1 MGVLFNFIP
10 GSGLVAPGIFFER
23 NSKGSFEGLS
33 WTLVLGHKSAAGSLA
48 ANLPT
53 VCTSIAEA
61 SSLCGNGSQ
70 LYETFRKIRRAA
82 PASVIY
88 VAHVPVTGTV
98 PVWTVTVGTVPAAGG
113 GGIIEIAGRRINVN
127 VSAGDSATIVA
138 AAISAAVNAWQ
149 DPLTRAFLPVTASAA
164 TNVVTLTARHAGATM
179 NEIEVYVDSSLPS
192 NIFATSWLTIAQS
205 VVGTGTADVSG
216 ALAALG
222 DLPFH
227 WIVSPF
233 GDATNIAAAKTAL
246 SDGAG
251 RWSFL
256 QQLYGHYIT
265 VSTGT
270 TSQLTTFGLA
280 QDDDHV
286 TTLGRYASPTP
297 SWEFLAGLLGRVIPW
312 LSDSTNGNAARNQT
326 GLAAEDV
333 RPPRDPATWPRDY
346 NTRNA
351 LLQSGISTWKV
362 NAGGDVVIDKLITMK
377 RLNSSGH
384 IDTTFRDIQTMAQV
398 VHFLTYMRA
407 GLSYRHTNRSV
418 ADSNPEGLPA
428 ISTPSQVRADCIQL
442 YSDTVR
448 FGLME
453 NLEGF
458 SQTLVVERD
467 ASNPRRIN
475 IGMNDV
481 DPVNPL
487 DIIAANATFKS

>member
-10 GSGLVAPGIFFER
+10 GSGLVAPGTFFER
-23 NSKGSFEGLS
+23 NSKGTFEGLS
-33 WTLVLGHKSAAGSLA
+33 WTLVLGHKSSPGSLA
-48 ANLPT
+48 ANTPT
-53 VCTSIAEA
+53 VCTNIAEA
-61 SSLCGNGSQ
+61 AALCGNGSQ

-82 PASVIY
+82 PAAVIY
-88 VAHVPVTGTV
+88 VAHVPVTGTP

-113 GGIIEIAGRRINVN
+113 SGIIEIAGRKINVN

-138 AAISAAVNAWQ
+138 ASIAAAVNAWQ
-149 DPLTRAFLPVTASAA
+149 DPLTRAFLPVTASAT

-179 NEIEVYVDSSLPS
+179 NEIEVYVDGALSGNL
-192 NIFATSWLTIAQS
+192 FTTSWLTIAQS

-216 ALAALG
+216 ALAAMG

-227 WIVSPF
+227 WVISPF
-233 GDATNIAAAKTAL
+233 GDAANIAAASTAF
-246 SDGAG
+246 SDATG
-251 RWSFL
+251 RWSYL

-265 VSTGT
+265 VATGS
-270 TSQLTTFGLA
+270 TSQLTTLGLA
-280 QDDDHV
+280 QNDDHI
-286 TTLGRYASPTP
+286 TMLGRFASPTP
-297 SWEFLAGLLGRVIPW
+297 SWEFLAGLIARVIPW

-333 RPPRDPATWPRDY
+333 RAPRDPATWPKDY

-362 NAGGDVVIDKLITMK
+362 NASGEAVIDKLITTR
-377 RLNSSGH
+377 RLNSAGQ
-384 IDTTFRDIQTMAQV
+384 IDTTFRDIQTMAQA

-407 GLSYRHTNRSV
+407 GLSYRHTNKSV
-418 ADSNPEGLPA
+418 ADSNPAGLPTV
-428 ISTPSQVRADCIQL
+428 STTAQIRSDCIQL
-442 YSDTVR
+442 YGDTVG

-453 NLEGF
+453 NLEQF
-458 SQTLVVERD
+458 AATLVVERD
-467 ASNPRRIN
+467 LSNRRRIN

>member
-10 GSGLVAPGIFFER
+10 GSGLVAPGTFFER
-23 NSKGSFEGLS
+23 NSKGTFEGLS
-33 WTLVLGHKSAAGSLA
+33 WTLVLGHKSSAGSLA
-48 ANLPT
+48 DNTPT
-53 VCTSIAEA
+53 VCTTVAEA
-61 SSLCGNGSQ
+61 AALAGNGSQ

-88 VAHVPVTGTV
+88 VAHVPVIGTV
-98 PVWTVTVGTVPAAGG
+98 PVWTVTVGAVPAAGG

-127 VSAGDSATIVA
+127 VAAGDSAAIVA
-138 AAISAAVNAWQ
+138 ASIAAAVNAWQ
-149 DPLTRAFLPVTASAA
+149 DPLTQAFLPVTASAT
-164 TNVVTLTARHAGATM
+164 TNVVTLTARHAGTTM
-179 NEIEVYVDSSLPS
+179 NEIEFYIDGSLS
-192 NIFATSWLTIAQS
+192 GNVFTTAWLTIAQS

-216 ALAALG
+216 ALAVLG
-222 DLPFH
+222 NLPFH

-233 GDATNIAAAKTAL
+233 GDATNIAAAKTAF
-246 SDGAG
+246 SDSTG

-265 VSTGT
+265 VSTGST
-270 TSQLTTFGLA
+270 AQLTTFGLA
-280 QDDDHV
+280 QNDDHI
-286 TTLGRYASPTP
+286 TTLGRFPSPTP
-297 SWEFLAGLLGRVIPW
+297 SWEFLAGLVGRVVPW

-346 NTRNA
+346 STRNA
-351 LLQSGISTWKV
+351 FLQSNISTWTV
-362 NAGGDVVIDKLITMK
+362 DAVGNVVLDKLITMK

-384 IDTTFRDIQTMAQV
+384 VDTTFRDIQTMAQV

-407 GLSYRHTNRSV
+407 GLSYRHANKSV
-418 ADSNPEGLPA
+418 ADSNPAALPT
-428 ISTPSQVRADCIQL
+428 ISDPKQIRSDCIQL
-442 YSDTVR
+442 YGDMVN

-453 NLEGF
+453 NIERF
-458 SQTLVVERD
+458 SATLVVERD
-467 ASNPRRIN
+467 LSNRRRVN

-481 DPVNPL
+481 DPTNPL

>member
-1 MGVLFNFIP
+1 MTPLFNFIP
-10 GSGLVAPGIFFER
+10 GSGLVAPGVFFER
-23 NSKGSFEGLS
+23 NSKGSFESLS
-33 WTLVLGHKSAAGSLA
+33 WTLVLGHKSSAGSLA
-48 ANLPT
+48 DNVPT
-53 VCTSIAEA
+53 VCTTVADA
-61 SSLCGNGSQ
+61 AALAGNGSQ

-88 VAHVPVTGTV
+88 VASVPVTGTA

-127 VSAGDSATIVA
+127 VSVGDSATTVA
-138 AAISAAVNAWQ
+138 ASIAAAVNAWQ
-149 DPLTRAFLPVTASAA
+149 DPLTRAFLPVVAASA
-164 TNVVTLTARHAGATM
+164 TNVVTLMARHAGATM
-179 NEIEVYVDSSLPS
+179 NEIEVYVDGAVSG
-192 NIFATSWLTIAQS
+192 NVFTTAWLTIAQS

-216 ALAALG
+216 ALAGLG

-227 WIVSPF
+227 WVVSPF
-233 GDATNIAAAKTAL
+233 GDATNIAAAKTAF
-246 SDGAG
+246 SDATG

-265 VSTGT
+265 VSTGST
-270 TSQLTTFGLA
+270 AQLTTFGLA
-280 QDDDHV
+280 QNDDHI
-286 TTLGRYASPTP
+286 TTLGRFASPTP
-297 SWEFLAGLLGRVIPW
+297 SWEFLAGLIGRVIPW

-333 RPPRDPATWPRDY
+333 RAPRDPATWPRDY

-362 NAGGDVVIDKLITMK
+362 DAVGNVVIDKLITMR
-377 RLNSSGH
+377 RLNASGH

-398 VHFLTYMRA
+398 VHFLTYIRA
-407 GLSYRHTNRSV
+407 GISYRHTNKSV
-418 ADSNPEGLPA
+418 ADSNPSGLST
-428 ISTPSQVRADCIQL
+428 ISTPAQIRADCIQL
-442 YSDTVR
+442 YADTVD

-453 NLEGF
+453 NLEQF
-458 SQTLVVERD
+458 AASLVVERD
-467 ASNPRRIN
+467 LSNRRRIN